1 MGVVTNL
8 ELFEELYKMIQS
20 GATITEV
27 LEEWG
32 GSSIYIPSMKS
43 TFRNELILRDYKGG
57 MQLRELAKKYS
68 LSLSQIYH
76 LTKDERDEQ
85 SIK

>member
-8 ELFEELYKMIQS
+8 ELFEELYNMIQS
-20 GATITEV
+20 GATIEEV

-76 LTKDERDEQ
+76 LTKD
-85 SIK
+85 